1 MSNIATTNQLY
12 IELKNLID
20 GHQTASFRTK
30 GGSTLHI
37 SGSSKSYFLENIPL
51 DNFSQNL
58 KNHMPLQVLKLSAKE
73 SEQLIMQGRPI
84 SELMWMLAFHA
95 PNDELFPGCRR
106 HDVISLSQWPNL
118 TRVNRTRNS
127 IRLATLLT
135 ARPTSLDLAGR
146 ILDIPT
152 TELFQFYNAAYFAG
166 LAKVINRRD
175 DDFELRPHKQAGL
188 LKKIVS
194 YLKPEEQS
202 A

>member
-1 MSNIATTNQLY
+1 MSNIATTNHLY
-12 IELKNLID
+12 VELKDLID
-20 GHQTASFRTK
+20 DNKTASFQIK
-30 GGSTLHI
+30 NESQLHI
-37 SGSSKSYFLENIPL
+37 SGIHKRYYLENISL
-51 DNFSQNL
+51 DDLSKNL
-58 KNHMPLQVLKLSAKE
+58 KQHLPLQVTRLSAKG
-73 SEQLIMQGRPI
+73 SNLLSMQGRPI

-95 PNDELFPGCRR
+95 PNKDLLPGCRR
-106 HDVISLSQWPNL
+106 HDAISLSQWPNL

-152 TELFQFYNAAYFAG
+152 TELFQFYNAASYSG
-166 LAKVINRRD
+166 LAKVINRRE

-188 LKKIVS
+188 LRKLVS
-194 YLKPEEQS
+194 YLRPEEQG